1 MKIELDIDD
10 SVESLKVGDII
21 ANKDNSIIGICTFI
35 MSDTTINMIVLYSK
49 NTDFCLF
56 STYNVKAEEWHK
68 YKGKITISNN

>member
-49 NTDFCLF
+49 DTDFCLF
-56 STYNVKAEEWHK
+56 NTYNVKAEEWHK